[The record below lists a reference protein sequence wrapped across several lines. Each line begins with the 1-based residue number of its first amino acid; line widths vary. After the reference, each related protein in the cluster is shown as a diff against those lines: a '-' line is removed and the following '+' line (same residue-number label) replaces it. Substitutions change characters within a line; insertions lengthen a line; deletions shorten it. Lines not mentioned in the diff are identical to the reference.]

1 MSLLPITQIKP
12 VYRVCCLL
20 YKEIGFFFVADISY
34 KCHRQPDNNAGSHSI
49 GNDTRWHW
57 RSTKCVFALENSA
70 PLEVVCVIS
79 AFCLINSPAFG
90 KKRKKK
96 EQVTD
101 TYHQQPSIYTLR
113 LLACHSISHSVDY
126 TPRGAW
132 GENHSWNPILC
143 HIKCQNRSFRFS
155 VISTET
161 AGATL
166 GEHAV
171 EVEEGGRDEGF
182 STGER
187 ERGWRMSWRY
197 VRKPCWPSDPALYA
211 TMGRSYCKPIL
222 KCIHHDA
229 GIYFS
234 LFNSDPAPIICWI
247 FLKSVNSLKNE
258 SV

>member
-1 MSLLPITQIKP
+1 MSQAARQQC
-12 VYRVCCLL
+12 RVTFNRQRHKMTLTKHKMCLCVG
-20 YKEIGFFFVADISY
+20 EFS
-34 KCHRQPDNNAGSHSI
+34 
-49 GNDTRWHW
+49 TRA
-57 RSTKCVFALENSA
+57 SALD
-70 PLEVVCVIS
+70 LEVVCVIS
-79 AFCLINSPAFG
+79 VFCLINSPAFG
-90 KKRKKK
+90 KKRKK

-132 GENHSWNPILC
+132 GENHSGNPILC

-161 AGATL
+161 AGAKL

-197 VRKPCWPSDPALYA
+197 VRKPYWPSGPTLYA
-211 TMGRSYCKPIL
+211 TMGRS
-222 KCIHHDA
+222 
-229 GIYFS
+229 
-234 LFNSDPAPIICWI
+234 
-247 FLKSVNSLKNE
+247 
-258 SV
+258 